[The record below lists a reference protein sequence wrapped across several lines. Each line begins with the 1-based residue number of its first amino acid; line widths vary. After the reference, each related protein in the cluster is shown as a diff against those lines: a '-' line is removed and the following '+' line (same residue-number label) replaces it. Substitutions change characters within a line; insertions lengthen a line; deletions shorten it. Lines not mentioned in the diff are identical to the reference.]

1 MKETKKIDTNKTDK
15 KEQDTK
21 IAKIEQD
28 KMKHKVYIDIEKQCG
43 VLEFNKERIY
53 LLDFEDFN
61 MFTSFDKKF
70 TFDTEECV
78 YPSYNYNYQ
87 RINLLAFLHKI
98 RHDYLEHVFINDNIF
113 DLRSS
118 NITFC
123 HKLDKEIKVNYNII
137 EYFEGHYPIAGCD
150 INRMKNPLWKVTD
163 KISKKKYIL
172 MYCVKDTICKLCEKA
187 YEKILEF
194 EKTTNN
200 NKKITF
206 YKSQS
211 GYILGHHS
219 TNGNLYYIHQI
230 IADCYGNG
238 KGTKNISVD
247 HIDQDPLN
255 NSYEN
260 LRIATREEQEQ
271 NSNGIKEGTKR
282 ARNKNAKE
290 LPEEITQT
298 MLPKYVIYYKECY
311 NKDKQLYR
319 EFFKIEKHPKLGKP
333 WISSKSCKIN
343 IKEKLLQVVKIL
355 NDLDNNIQPQE
366 KKTLPLYITIT
377 HSRNKH
383 HLVYDKKDE
392 DGTRK
397 NVRMVLP
404 ENYDIDT
411 ELLQFNQK
419 ILEKY
424 PES

>member
-1 MKETKKIDTNKTDK
+1 MNIIEKIDQKVGIKNEINIMKPK
-15 KEQDTK
+15 HYVEPENNYGC
-21 IAKIEQD
+21 IE
-28 KMKHKVYIDIEKQCG
+28 Y
-43 VLEFNKERIY
+43 N
-53 LLDFEDFN
+53 
-61 MFTSFDKKF
+61 DKKF
-70 TFDTEECV
+70 IIDIDDFNKIVGFNKHFNFYNEDDL
-78 YPSYNYNYQ
+78 YPSYC
-87 RINLLAFLHKI
+87 INHKKRTLLEFLHGLNPNTYIYMFKNKNV
-98 RHDYLEHVFINDNIF
+98 Y
-113 DLRSS
+113 DLRKS
-118 NITFC
+118 NVSITTKEFKELVEEFNVVEFIGTGKMITMGRYAGQRKNQMC
-123 HKLDKEIKVNYNII
+123 KILNDKNEIQ
-137 EYFEGHYPIAGCD
+137 
-150 INRMKNPLWKVTD
+150 
-163 KISKKKYIL
+163 IL
-172 MYCVKDTICKLCEKA
+172 MECNNNILCKLCPMS
-187 YEKILEF
+187 YEKILKYE
-194 EKTTNN
+194 TDNN
-200 NKKITF
+200 SGNKIVWT
-206 YKSQS
+206 YHSN
-211 GYILGHHS
+211 GYILG
-219 TNGNLYYIHQI
+219 NNNLYIHQVI
-230 IADCYGNG
+230 TGCYGNG